1 MDPSY
6 PPLPH
11 IIYLYKRLQ
20 NENTSSDADSWVR
33 RCTVC
38 VCLGGRGKMN
48 QEQIYSSP
56 TTMI

>member
-1 MDPSY
+1 MELLY

-11 IIYLYKRLQ
+11 IIYLYRRLQ

-33 RCTVC
+33 HRTVC
-38 VCLGGRGKMN
+38 TCVGGRGKMN
-48 QEQIYSSP
+48 QEQMYSSP